1 MSWHNTGSQ
10 MEAVNQ
16 DKDEG
21 ETYLR
26 RKLKELY
33 SSDQPRHEC
42 DGRRSDGRFLWTEST
57 FNFQLAATT
66 KYETQELW
74 EENCTHIKA
83 YSGSDRPKNAARIG
97 LFFGAPGIGKT
108 RTLLELKKIIPC
120 GGNYAYISFN
130 GGTTYSASEEAHA
143 TFDHMVVVRILYGSF
158 ESRAPEANFRRWLR
172 NFDFKR
178 RFSIEDCLNII
189 RSDKGPFCLAIDEL
203 TKIGAWAQYACD
215 QITALVL
222 TSPTIAFLGGTLQ
235 ADWED
240 ALNNSNIPGHFVSL
254 APFSN
259 TQVNNILDQ
268 LQQPYAQYFIG
279 WRANPDLRDILLR
292 IGGVPRLLDQFV
304 IRCEMKFRNQSP
316 PWDWKQMDAL
326 LEQIDPHS
334 GLSTD
339 YLNRLVKDVILR
351 REVSRRDCVI
361 ENGMRMTY
369 DRLQSLG
376 HIQLLRG
383 HLKST
388 AFIFVPFLRFRQ
400 WVTQLTMKAGSRP
413 FRILADLMRR
423 KIEWG
428 YWMDFEKVTAQ
439 YFQLLIHIWSEEA
452 KEDPPQPVTWEEFF
466 STSIPG
472 WPNDIKF
479 IEESPEVIT
488 SMAQFP
494 KCGSKIQE
502 SQHHKEY
509 KVDNGFVFINAPSA
523 PFADAFFTCRHG
535 KEEVKCLVAIQCK
548 LCQKTK
554 MDRTAVNV
562 EVKKNED
569 AMKSYQGALGDCS
582 SMYTVILLS
591 TPYSNCEEADEDE
604 EDDDNNQEESSES
617 MEVDE
622 PTPPHRSIEPDEF
635 KTYIVL
641 GHEQLQKFFPQ
652 PLRDYTFRVM
662 SSGRLNI
669 NCAALGDVKK
679 LLKLTKGQAKK
690 FAEERIR
697 GGFKSKDDLPFEV
710 NPDQLE
716 LLEF

>member
-1 MSWHNTGSQ
+1 MSRY
-10 MEAVNQ
+10 NQ
-16 DKDEG
+16 DEDEG
-21 ETYLR
+21 EMYIR

-42 DGRRSDGRFLWTEST
+42 DGRIDDGRFQWTDSI

-66 KYETQELW
+66 KYEIEELW
-74 EENCTHIKA
+74 EENCAFIEASK
-83 YSGSDRPKNAARIG
+83 GGKRPKEAARIG

-108 RTLLELKKIIPC
+108 RTLLELKNIIPC
-120 GGNYAYISFN
+120 GGNYAYVSFN
-130 GGTTYSASEEAHA
+130 GGTTFFANVEEHA
-143 TFDHMVVVRILYGSF
+143 NFDQMIAVRILYGSF
-158 ESRAPEANFRRWLR
+158 ESRKPGADFHQWLR
-172 NFDFKR
+172 HFDFKR
-178 RFSIEDCLNII
+178 RFSSKDCLSII
-189 RSDKGPFCLAIDEL
+189 RSDEEGPFCLAIDSL
-203 TKIGAWAQYACD
+203 TKIGPWAQYACD

-222 TSPTIAFLGGTLQ
+222 TSPIIAFLGGNLQ
-235 ADWED
+235 GNWED
-240 ALNNSNIPGHFVSL
+240 ALRNRNIPGSFLSL
-254 APFSN
+254 TPFNN
-259 TQVNNILDQ
+259 TQINNILDQ

-304 IRCEMKFRNQSP
+304 IECEKKFRNQSP

-334 GLSTD
+334 GLSSD
-339 YLNRLVKDVILR
+339 YHNRLVKDVILR
-351 REVSRRDCVI
+351 REVVRRGYVI
-361 ENGMRMTY
+361 KNGMTY

-383 HLKST
+383 HLRDT
-388 AFIFVPFLRFRQ
+388 AFIFVPLLRFRQ
-400 WVTQLTMKAGSRP
+400 WVTQLTLGAGSRP

-423 KIEWG
+423 KVEWG
-428 YWMDFEKVTAQ
+428 YWIDFEKVTAQ

-452 KEDPPQPVTWEEFF
+452 KEDPPKSVTWEEFF

-472 WPNDIKF
+472 WLNEDIKF
-479 IEESPEVIT
+479 IEESPEFIT

-494 KCGSKIQE
+494 KCGSKIRE

-509 KVDNGFVFINAPSA
+509 NFDNGFVFINAPSA
-523 PFADAFFTCRHG
+523 PFADVFFTCRHG
-535 KEEVKCLVAIQCK
+535 EDEAKCLVAIQCK
-548 LCQKTK
+548 CKLYQKTK
-554 MDRTAVNV
+554 MDKTAVNV
-562 EVKKNED
+562 EVKKNKD
-569 AMKSYQGALGDCS
+569 AMKSYQGAFGDCS
-582 SMYTVILLS
+582 SMYTVILVS
-591 TPYSNCEEADEDE
+591 TPYSNCEEAEDDDEDN
-604 EDDDNNQEESSES
+604 EDDDNNNQKESSES

-622 PTPPHRSIEPDEF
+622 STPPHRSIRPDEF
-635 KTYIVL
+635 KTHIVL

-669 NCAALGDVKK
+669 NCAPLGDVKK
-679 LLKLTKGQAKK
+679 LLKLTKDQAKK
-690 FAEERIR
+690 FGKERMVR